1 MKTKSRLGRGI
12 NALIPTYEDQPK
24 EVRRDGGTFEID
36 VNLIDA
42 NPFQP
47 RVIFDSQA
55 LDELKASIQE
65 KGIIQP
71 IIVRSIKNGRYQIIA
86 GERRYRAAV
95 EIGMKKVP
103 CQVKAIDSDEEML
116 ELALIENVQR
126 EHLNPIDLA
135 MGYQRLIEECNLTQE
150 DVARKI
156 GKDRSTITNILRLL
170 KLPTK
175 IQNSIRKGE
184 IKEGHARAL
193 LSISDPD
200 IQEEVWKKAV
210 KQGLSV
216 RRVEQLAKRYQER
229 PERVISDVPKSR
241 KSVFIAKL
249 ESRLREKLGTQ
260 VKIRPRKEGG
270 TIEVSFY
277 SPEDLER
284 LMDLFDQIKL

>member
-24 EVRRDGGTFEID
+24 EISRDGGTFEID
-36 VNLIDA
+36 VNLIEA

-47 RVIFDSQA
+47 RVVFDSQA

-103 CQVKAIDSDEEML
+103 CQVKEIDSDEEML

-270 TIEVSFY
+270 TIEVTFY